1 MGKKSNKKKERKAA
15 RAKSEK
21 KAAAAGSDKK
31 AVTVKS
37 DTFMEMDR
45 RFRELEHRLD
55 NVFSDNWGFP
65 SRWELPDW
73 SRLYKI
79 KLAAP
84 RIDIVDRD
92 DDILVRA
99 DVPGYDK
106 RGLEV
111 SFTDN
116 TITIRG
122 STSEAKK
129 EEKGDY
135 YRNETMKSA
144 FTRTVY
150 LPSDVDGSRASSTY
164 TDGVLEV
171 TVPKL
176 EKARRVKV
184 DVN

>member
-1 MGKKSNKKKERKAA
+1 MGKKSARKKERKAA
-15 RAKSEK
+15 K
-21 KAAAAGSDKK
+21 AGSDKK
-31 AVTVKS
+31 TAAVKP

-73 SRLYKI
+73 SRLYKV

-99 DVPGYDK
+99 DVPGYNKD
-106 RGLEV
+106 GLEV

-116 TITIRG
+116 TISIRG

-135 YRNETMKSA
+135 YRNETMKGA

-150 LPSDVDGSRASSTY
+150 LPSEVDGSQASSTY

-171 TVPKL
+171 LVPKL
-176 EKARRVKV
+176 GKARRVKV
-184 DVN
+184 DVS

>member
-1 MGKKSNKKKERKAA
+1 MGKKSDRKKERKAA
-15 RAKSEK
+15 RAR
-21 KAAAAGSDKK
+21 SDKK
-31 AVTVKS
+31 AATVKA
-37 DTFMEMDR
+37 DTFTEMDR

-106 RGLEV
+106 EGLEV

-122 STSEAKK
+122 SASGAKK

-150 LPSDVDGSRASSTY
+150 LPSDVDGSRASSTC

-171 TVPKL
+171 AVPKL
-176 EKARRVKV
+176 EKARRLKV
-184 DVN
+184 DIS

>member
-1 MGKKSNKKKERKAA
+1 MGKKSDRKKKQKAA
-15 RAKSEK
+15 RARSEQ
-21 KAAAAGSDKK
+21 KATGAGSGKK
-31 AVTVKS
+31 AVTAEA
-37 DTFMEMDR
+37 DTFTEMDR

-99 DVPGYDK
+99 DVPGYNK
-106 RGLEV
+106 EGLEV

-122 STSEAKK
+122 SASEAKK
-129 EEKGDY
+129 EEIG
-135 YRNETMKSA
+135 KSA
-144 FTRTVY
+144 IT
-150 LPSDVDGSRASSTY
+150 G
-164 TDGVLEV
+164 
-171 TVPKL
+171 
-176 EKARRVKV
+176 
-184 DVN
+184 

>member
-1 MGKKSNKKKERKAA
+1 MGKKSRKKKERKAA
-15 RAKSEK
+15 RA
-21 KAAAAGSDKK
+21 GPDNK
-31 AVTVKS
+31 AVTVKP
-37 DTFMEMDR
+37 DTFTEMDR

-79 KLAAP
+79 RLAEP

-106 RGLEV
+106 QGLEV

-122 STSEAKK
+122 SASEAKK

-150 LPSDVDGSRASSTY
+150 LPSDVDGNRAVSTC
-164 TDGVLEV
+164 TDGLLEV
-171 TVPKL
+171 AVPKL

-184 DVN
+184 DVS

>member
-1 MGKKSNKKKERKAA
+1 MGKKSTRKKERKAA

-21 KAAAAGSDKK
+21 KAARTGSDDK
-31 AVTVKS
+31 AVTVKP

-45 RFRELEHRLD
+45 RFKELEHRLD

-65 SRWELPDW
+65 SRWELSDW

-79 KLAAP
+79 KFAVP

-106 RGLEV
+106 NSLEV

-116 TITIRG
+116 TISIRG

-129 EEKGDY
+129 QEKGDY
-135 YRNETMKSA
+135 YRNETMKGA

-150 LPSDVDGSRASSTY
+150 LPSDVDGNRASSTY

-171 TVPKL
+171 VVPKL
-176 EKARRVKV
+176 DKARRVKV
-184 DVN
+184 DVS